1 LSLLNVD
8 QLKPGMVLG
17 RDLLDE
23 DGRIIL
29 PQGSVLRQS
38 HLGRLKAW
46 GVRHAE
52 VEGIRQEDLMRDSV
66 SGIDP
71 DVMNLSRE
79 KAAKFFYLFDLA
91 HPVDAELFRVASLKI
106 ANELS
111 EGRVMHHL
119 NADLL
124 EEYAPLWDP
133 EIPEDEAPRLSRI
146 LGDEIELSSFPDIYF
161 KIIEVLDSPLSS
173 AGQAADVVGQDTS
186 LSAKLLKLVNS
197 AYFGFMSKIDSIQ
210 RAITLVGHHELSTLA
225 LGISVIHYFKDIPRE
240 LIDMGAFWRHSIACG
255 TFARIL
261 AGLKGMGSE
270 EPYFVAGL
278 LHDIGRLILFMKAPR
293 ATTKAMVQAF
303 QVPTSLAEAERDVL
317 GYDHAAVGG
326 LLLQEWRFPSHLVEM
341 VRLHHGPDKAPGS
354 LGPAIIH
361 LADVLA
367 VAYGIGQISM
377 ELVPKI
383 DSSAWETV
391 GLSPDVF
398 ATVFSE
404 AERQIND
411 INTILLDQ
419 VA

>member
-186 LSAKLLKLVNS
+186 LSAKLFKTGQQRVFRIHVKNRFHSAGHNPGGAPRIIHPGARNIGYPLFQGYSPRVDRHGCILETFHRLRHIR
-197 AYFGFMSKIDSIQ
+197 AYFSRIKRNGQ
-210 RAITLVGHHELSTLA
+210 RGALFCGRFAARHRPFDIVHESTSGHHQGHGAGFPGSDQSGRGGTRRA
-225 LGISVIHYFKDIPRE
+225 GIRPR
-240 LIDMGAFWRHSIACG
+240 GCRRPA
-255 TFARIL
+255 
-261 AGLKGMGSE
+261 
-270 EPYFVAGL
+270 VAGMA
-278 LHDIGRLILFMKAPR
+278 ISISPR
-293 ATTKAMVQAF
+293 
-303 QVPTSLAEAERDVL
+303 
-317 GYDHAAVGG
+317 
-326 LLLQEWRFPSHLVEM
+326 
-341 VRLHHGPDKAPGS
+341 
-354 LGPAIIH
+354 
-361 LADVLA
+361 
-367 VAYGIGQISM
+367 
-377 ELVPKI
+377 
-383 DSSAWETV
+383 
-391 GLSPDVF
+391 
-398 ATVFSE
+398 
-404 AERQIND
+404 
-411 INTILLDQ
+411 
-419 VA
+419 